1 MNNYYVQNRVS
12 LPEQHPNQTGENDI
26 LEPFLDVE
34 TVKHLKKKY
43 IAEVQERLPM
53 YFSADKRMKMQSLT
67 EEQFQ
72 QQGLPKEIFWKMVE
86 FNVSTKGGIS
96 FERLPSIGEHLDYLA
111 SEYIT
116 YKMRIERD
124 FESEDQVAQLAKLD
138 EIFGRGFTRMSNAFI
153 DYVGAFFEKNE
164 VVGESALMEQSIKG
178 IYQYKLAK
186 YGNFVLANPDYAF
199 IKGTLDAWLERD
211 SYFMGDIL
219 RLVIAK
225 IDENR
230 IKIKENPYT
239 TLELNAVAAF
249 YQAVQRR
256 LANQKSTS
264 VSEEQLGI
272 ELGFLGMKLEMLIQK
287 DGVSPELASKMET
300 AYVSFFNYKIEDIN
314 QRQEETKN
322 NPYTRNRE
330 AFCELNREMVENWA
344 KRLRNSLQ
352 EENPQQVFEATILS
366 AYNVFQEKVQ
376 QVSKLERY
384 QEQNDWKTFYEE
396 SPTNNYQV
404 ELPDAFCYN
413 ALIADWNKFISEII
427 VDQKMLFIK
436 DKFKK

>member
-1 MNNYYVQNRVS
+1 MNNYYLQNRVS
-12 LPEQHPNQTGENDI
+12 LPEQQPAQVGENNNM
-26 LEPFLDVE
+26 LKPYLDVQ
-34 TVKHLKKKY
+34 TVRRLKEKY
-43 IAEVQERLPM
+43 IAQAQERLPI
-53 YFSADKRMKMQSLT
+53 YFSANKRVKMQSLT
-67 EEQFQ
+67 EEEFQ

-96 FERLPSIGEHLDYLA
+96 FDRLPAIGEHIDYLA

-116 YKMRIERD
+116 FKMRIERD
-124 FESEDQVAQLAKLD
+124 FESEEQVAQFAKLD
-138 EIFGRGFTRMSNAFI
+138 EIFGRGLTRISNAFI
-153 DYVGAFFEKNE
+153 DSVGAFFERNE
-164 VVGESALMEQSIKG
+164 VIGEAALMEQSIKG

-186 YGNFVLANPDYAF
+186 YGNFVEANPDYTF
-199 IKGTLDAWLERD
+199 IKGTSDAWLERD

-256 LANQKSTS
+256 LTNQKSTS
-264 VSEEQLGI
+264 VSEEQLGV
-272 ELGFLGMKLEMLIQK
+272 ELGFLGMKLELLIQK

-300 AYVSFFNYKIEDIN
+300 AYLSFFNYKIEDIN

-330 AFCELNREMVENWA
+330 AYGELNHEMVENWA

-352 EENPQQVFEATILS
+352 DKELQQGFDTAVS
-366 AYNVFQEKVQ
+366 AAYDSYQKNVQ
-376 QVSKLERY
+376 QESKLERY
-384 QEQNDWKTFYEE
+384 QEPNDWNVFFEK
-396 SPTNNYQV
+396 SPMNNYQV
-404 ELPDAFCYN
+404 ERPDAFSHN
-413 ALIADWNKFISEII
+413 SLVSDWNDFIADII
-427 VDQKMLFIK
+427 VDNKMLFYK
-436 DKFKK
+436 